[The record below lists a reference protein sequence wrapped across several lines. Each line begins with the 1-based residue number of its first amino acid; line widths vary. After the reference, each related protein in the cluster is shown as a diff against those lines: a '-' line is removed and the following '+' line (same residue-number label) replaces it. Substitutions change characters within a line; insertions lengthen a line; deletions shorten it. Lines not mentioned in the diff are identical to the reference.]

1 MQRINWMVELK
12 QLALLFTAAL
22 VLGWITGYLLL
33 ALLLAALLYIAS
45 TFRQLLRVQRW
56 LMAEDGSDAP
66 ESSGLWGDML
76 DGIYRLQRQNR
87 EERQR
92 LQGAVDY
99 LRDSLA
105 ALSDA
110 AVMIDQTGDIEW
122 CNLAARRLLGLR
134 YPEDVGQQLVN
145 LIRSP
150 EFIHYYEANSYQT
163 PLDCASPHQPEKQL
177 QFQLTFFGQG
187 SRLLFARD
195 ITHTYRLQ
203 EMRKDF
209 VGNVSHELR
218 TPLTVV
224 NGYLETFVDSEL
236 AEQPRYKRA
245 FQQML
250 EQVRRME
257 SLIKDLIVLTRLE
270 TVPDEGEHGV
280 VAVCPLL
287 RQIREEVL
295 AVFNQQREIVL
306 DCDASLGLRGEGE
319 ALRSAF
325 TNLIMNAAKYT
336 GEQGKIQVRWFRDG
350 EQARLQVEDNGL
362 GIEAHHIPRLTERF
376 YRVDQSRSTQTGGTG
391 LGLAIVKHVLL
402 RHHGE
407 LQITSSLDEGS
418 TFACSFPLS
427 QCQITST

>member
-12 QLALLFTAAL
+12 QLAQLFTVAL
-22 VLGWITGYLLL
+22 VLGWLAGHLLL
-33 ALLLAALLYIAS
+33 ALLLAALLYIAG

-56 LMAEDGSDAP
+56 LIAEDGSDPP
-66 ESSGLWGDML
+66 ESTGLWGDML

-105 ALSDA
+105 SLGDA
-110 AVMIDQTGDIEW
+110 AVMIDQNGNIEW

-134 YPEDVGQQLVN
+134 HPEDAGQQLVN

-150 EFIHYYEANSYQT
+150 EFIHYYEANEYQT
-163 PLDCASPHQPEKQL
+163 PLEIASPHQLDKQL
-177 QFQLTFFGQG
+177 QFQLTFFGRG
-187 SRLLFARD
+187 SRLMFARD
-195 ITHTYRLQ
+195 ITHTHRLQ

-224 NGYLETFVDSEL
+224 NGYLETFVDSEI
-236 AEQPRYKRA
+236 ASAPRYKRA

-257 SLIKDLIVLTRLE
+257 NLIKDLIVLTRLE
-270 TVPDEGEHGV
+270 TVPDEGEHAV
-280 VAVCPLL
+280 VVVCPLL

-295 AVFNQQREIVL
+295 AVFNQQRLIEL
-306 DCDASLGLRGEGE
+306 DCDERLSLRGEAE

-325 TNLIMNAAKYT
+325 TNLVMNAAKYSNDN
-336 GEQGKIQVRWFRDG
+336 GKIQVRWYVDG
-350 EQARLQVEDNGL
+350 DKACLQVSDNGL

-376 YRVDQSRSTQTGGTG
+376 YRVDKSRSTQTGGTG

-407 LQITSSLDEGS
+407 LKITSTVGQGS
-418 TFACSFPLS
+418 SFACYFPLS
-427 QCQITST
+427 QCQLKQS